1 MFLLI
6 EFLLVASC
14 AALAC
19 TNPRLGDRWFGS
31 IEHQLSLFA
40 RNRTLAWIFVGIA
53 ALALRLALLP
63 ILPVPVPEIHDEYS
77 HLLLADT
84 LAHGRLANPTHRM
97 WMHFETFHVNWHPTY
112 ASMYYPGYALFLAF
126 GQKLLGGPFWGVWL
140 TSGLMCAAIVWAL
153 QAWVPPG
160 WALLGGLLA
169 VIRLATFSYWVDSYW
184 GGTVTA
190 LGGALVL
197 GALPRIKHNQQVLH
211 AVLMGAGMALIAA
224 TRPFEGLFF
233 CGVIAVALLRWVV
246 QKNSPPLRSTCV
258 RVGLPLVVV
267 LGAALAA
274 LAFYFWRVTE
284 SPFTVPY
291 QLNMRTYGLVYFP
304 WDTIK
309 PVAEFHHDA
318 LKNFYR
324 GGPVVGLYNLARE
337 HPLKLQAMKALV
349 IWLFYFGPLFTAPF
363 LVWIFAAPRREFL
376 KRLTPELR
384 FLVSLSVITYVSLIV
399 TIYIGQPHY
408 ASVLTAAFYAMLM
421 LVLRNLYHHPDKG
434 GFSCRFLARSIPVIC
449 IALFLLRAAAP
460 ALHMTPTPSWIRT
473 WCSQD
478 WQNYRRAE
486 ILKQLENTCGQ
497 HLVIVRY
504 KPDHDF
510 ILDEWVFNNADI
522 DGSKVIWAR
531 DMGAQNA
538 ELIHYF
544 NSRHVWLAEP
554 DYNPPKLTPYVE

>member
-6 EFLLVASC
+6 EFAVTVIWV
-14 AALAC
+14 ALAC
-19 TNPRLGDRWFGS
+19 IRQRLLER
-31 IEHQLSLFA
+31 QFA
-40 RNRTLAWIFVGIA
+40 FLEQSFRKFAQRQTLAWAFVGVV
-53 ALALRLALLP
+53 ALLTRIALLP

-84 LAHGRLANPTHRM
+84 LAHGRLANPPHPM
-97 WMHFETFHVNWHPTY
+97 WVHFETFHVNWHPTY
-112 ASMYYPGYALFLAF
+112 ASMYYPGHALFLA
-126 GQKLLGGPFWGVWL
+126 LGERFLGNPFWGVWL
-140 TSGLMCAAIVWAL
+140 SSGLMCAALCWAL
-153 QAWVPPG
+153 QGWMPPG
-160 WALLGGLLA
+160 LALLGGVLA
-169 VIRLATFSYWVDSYW
+169 LIRISTFSYWVDSYW

-197 GALPRIKHNQQVLH
+197 GAFPRIKRDLRIRD
-211 AVLMGAGMALIAA
+211 AVLMAVGMVLLAS

-233 CGVIAVALLRWVV
+233 CVPIVLALISWALGR
-246 QKNSPPLRSTCV
+246 NSPPFMRTLV
-258 RVGLPLVVV
+258 RIGVPAMVIVGAGLIT
-267 LGAALAA
+267 LGY
-274 LAFYFWRVTE
+274 YFWRVTG
-284 SPFTVPY
+284 SPFTIPY

-304 WDTIK
+304 WDKIK
-309 PVAEFHHDA
+309 PVAEFHHQA

-337 HPLKLQAMKALV
+337 HPFKLQAMKALV
-349 IWLFYFGPLFTAPF
+349 IWLFYFGPVFTAPF
-363 LVWIFAAPRREFL
+363 LIWFLARARLEFW
-376 KRLTPELR
+376 KSLTPELR
-384 FLVSLSVITYVSLIV
+384 FLLLLSTIGYLALML

-408 ASVLTAAFYAMLM
+408 ASALTAAFYVMLM
-421 LVLRNLYHHPDKG
+421 LVLRDLYYLPDRS
-434 GFSCRFLARSIPVIC
+434 GFSFRFFARSVPVIC
-449 IALFLLRAAAP
+449 ALMLCLRVAAP
-460 ALHMTPTPSWIRT
+460 ALHMTPLPSWIRT

-478 WQNYRRAE
+478 WQNYRRAAM
-486 ILKQLENTCGQ
+486 LKQLENTPGQ

-522 DGSKVIWAR
+522 DGSKVLWAR

-544 NSRHVWLAEP
+544 GSRHVWLAEP